1 MNTKPKFSI
10 VLVIRRFFAIFVF
23 FSIAFGIVDDFLSG
37 NFTGETING
46 AVVGLIIV
54 FFLSRTPKSLK
65 EIKNNEEI
73 IDVVEEDKDIYD
85 EETLEEF
92 ETFDDQYEKIDD
104 VRINKK
110 SYSPVKDGENIL
122 IRIFKGKTDRY

>member
-37 NFTGETING
+37 NFTGETVNG

-65 EIKNNEEI
+65 ENKNNDEI

-92 ETFDDQYEKIDD
+92 ETFDDQYEKFDD

-110 SYSPVKDGENIL
+110 SYSPVKDSENIF

>member
-37 NFTGETING
+37 NFTGETVNG

-65 EIKNNEEI
+65 ENKNNDEI

-122 IRIFKGKTDRY
+122 IRIFKGRTDRY

>member
-37 NFTGETING
+37 NFTGETVNG

-65 EIKNNEEI
+65 ETKNNEEI

-110 SYSPVKDGENIL
+110 SYSPVKDGENIF

>member
-37 NFTGETING
+37 NFTGETVNG

-54 FFLSRTPKSLK
+54 FFLSRTPKRLK
-65 EIKNNEEI
+65 ETKNNEEI

>member
-37 NFTGETING
+37 NFTGETVNG
-46 AVVGLIIV
+46 AVVGLIVV

-65 EIKNNEEI
+65 ENKNNEEI
-73 IDVVEEDKDIYD
+73 IDVLEEDKDIYD

-92 ETFDDQYEKIDD
+92 ETFDDQYGKIDD

-122 IRIFKGKTDRY
+122 IRIFKGRTDRY

>member
-10 VLVIRRFFAIFVF
+10 VLVIRRFFAIFIF

-37 NFTGETING
+37 NFTGETVNG
-46 AVVGLIIV
+46 AVVGLIVV

-65 EIKNNEEI
+65 ENKNNEEI
-73 IDVVEEDKDIYD
+73 IDVVEDDKDIYD

-92 ETFDDQYEKIDD
+92 ETFDDQFENIDD

-110 SYSPVKDGENIL
+110 SYSPVKDGENIF

>member
-10 VLVIRRFFAIFVF
+10 VLIIRRFFAIFVF

-37 NFTGETING
+37 NFTGETVNG

-65 EIKNNEEI
+65 EKKNNEEI

-92 ETFDDQYEKIDD
+92 ETFDDQFENIDD

-110 SYSPVKDGENIL
+110 SYSPVKDGENIF

>member
-37 NFTGETING
+37 TFTGETVNG

-54 FFLSRTPKSLK
+54 FFLSRTPKRLK
-65 EIKNNEEI
+65 ETKNNEEI

-104 VRINKK
+104 VRVNKK

-122 IRIFKGKTDRY
+122 IRIFKGRTDRY

>member
-10 VLVIRRFFAIFVF
+10 VLIIRRFFAIFVF

-110 SYSPVKDGENIL
+110 SYSPVKDGENIF

>member
-37 NFTGETING
+37 NFTGDTVNG

-65 EIKNNEEI
+65 ENKNNDEI

-92 ETFDDQYEKIDD
+92 ETFDDQFENIDD

-122 IRIFKGKTDRY
+122 IRIFKGRTDRY

>member
-37 NFTGETING
+37 NFTGETVNG

-54 FFLSRTPKSLK
+54 FFLSRTPKRLK
-65 EIKNNEEI
+65 ETKNNEEI

-122 IRIFKGKTDRY
+122 IRIFKGRTDRY

>member
-37 NFTGETING
+37 NFTGETVNG

-65 EIKNNEEI
+65 EKKNNEEI

-92 ETFDDQYEKIDD
+92 ETFDDQFENIDD

-110 SYSPVKDGENIL
+110 SYSPVKDGENIF

>member
-37 NFTGETING
+37 NFTGETVNG

-65 EIKNNEEI
+65 EKKNNEEI

-92 ETFDDQYEKIDD
+92 ETFDDQYEKFDD

-110 SYSPVKDGENIL
+110 SYSPVKDSENIF

>member
-92 ETFDDQYEKIDD
+92 ETFDDQYGKIDD
-104 VRINKK
+104 DRINKK
-110 SYSPVKDGENIL
+110 SYSPVKDGENIF

>member
-37 NFTGETING
+37 NFTGETVNG

-65 EIKNNEEI
+65 ENKNNEEI

-92 ETFDDQYEKIDD
+92 ETFDDQYENIDD

-110 SYSPVKDGENIL
+110 SYSPVKDGENIF

>member
-92 ETFDDQYEKIDD
+92 ETFDDQYEKFDD

-110 SYSPVKDGENIL
+110 SYSPVKDSENIF

>member
-1 MNTKPKFSI
+1 MNTKQKFSI

-23 FSIAFGIVDDFLSG
+23 FSIAFGIVDDFMSG
-37 NFTGETING
+37 NFTGETVNG

-65 EIKNNEEI
+65 ETKNNDEI

-92 ETFDDQYEKIDD
+92 ETFDDQNENIDE
-104 VRINKK
+104 VRENKK
-110 SYSPVKDGENIL
+110 SYNPVKDGENIL
-122 IRIFKGKTDRY
+122 IRIFKGRTDRY

>member
-37 NFTGETING
+37 NFTGDTVNG

-65 EIKNNEEI
+65 ETKNNEEI

-92 ETFDDQYEKIDD
+92 ETFDDQYGKIDD

-122 IRIFKGKTDRY
+122 IRIFKGRTDRY

>member
-23 FSIAFGIVDDFLSG
+23 FSIAFGIVDDFMSG
-37 NFTGETING
+37 NFTGETVNG

-65 EIKNNEEI
+65 ENKNNDEI

>member
-37 NFTGETING
+37 NFTGETVNG

-65 EIKNNEEI
+65 ETKNNEEI

-92 ETFDDQYEKIDD
+92 ETFDDQYGKIDD

-110 SYSPVKDGENIL
+110 SYSPVKDGENIF

>member
-10 VLVIRRFFAIFVF
+10 VLIIRRFFAIFVF

-65 EIKNNEEI
+65 ENKNNDEI

-104 VRINKK
+104 VRVNKK

-122 IRIFKGKTDRY
+122 IRIFKGRTDRY

>member
-37 NFTGETING
+37 NFTGDTVNG

-54 FFLSRTPKSLK
+54 FFLFRTPKSLK
-65 EIKNNEEI
+65 EKKNNEEI

-92 ETFDDQYEKIDD
+92 ETFDDQYEKFDD

-110 SYSPVKDGENIL
+110 SYSPVKDSENIF

>member
-37 NFTGETING
+37 NFTGETVNG

-65 EIKNNEEI
+65 EKKNNEEI

-92 ETFDDQYEKIDD
+92 ETFDDQNENIDE
-104 VRINKK
+104 VRENKK
-110 SYSPVKDGENIL
+110 SYNPVKDGENIL
-122 IRIFKGKTDRY
+122 IRIFKGRTDRY

>member
-37 NFTGETING
+37 NFTGETVNG

-65 EIKNNEEI
+65 ENKNNDEI
-73 IDVVEEDKDIYD
+73 IDVVEEDKHIYD

-110 SYSPVKDGENIL
+110 SYSPVKDSENIL

>member
-37 NFTGETING
+37 NFTGDTVNG

-65 EIKNNEEI
+65 EKKNNEEI

-92 ETFDDQYEKIDD
+92 ETFDDQFENIDD

-110 SYSPVKDGENIL
+110 SYSPVKDGENIF

>member
-37 NFTGETING
+37 NFTGETVNG

-54 FFLSRTPKSLK
+54 FFLSRTPKRLK
-65 EIKNNEEI
+65 ETKNNEEI

-92 ETFDDQYEKIDD
+92 KTFDDQYEKIDD
-104 VRINKK
+104 VRVNKK

-122 IRIFKGKTDRY
+122 IRIFKGRTDRY

>member
-1 MNTKPKFSI
+1 MNTKRKVSI
-10 VLVIRRFFAIFVF
+10 GLVIKRFFAVFVF
-23 FSIAFGIVDDFLSG
+23 FSIVFGIVDDFISG
-37 NFTGETING
+37 NFSGETVNG

-54 FFLSRTPKSLK
+54 FFLSRTPKNLRQSTDSD
-65 EIKNNEEI
+65 ET
-73 IDVVEEDKDIYD
+73 IDVIEEDEDIYD

-92 ETFDDQYEKIDD
+92 EKFDDQYENIDE

-122 IRIFKGKTDRY
+122 IKIFKGRTDRY